1 MLVGTLLSRDTL
13 AVSKTVVMTLRL
25 PLEVAQSVQRIAG
38 RSGHKPAQI
47 GVRLVEEGLRRRD
60 YPHIDLRETS
70 SGRVAY
76 IAGTR
81 FAVYWVAQTLGNGMS
96 IEKFSE
102 DHSIPIER
110 LRMALAYA
118 DAYPKEIGAD
128 AAQADAN
135 RAWLERQESSF
146 ALPRLANAKRRKGRA
161 RR

>member
-1 MLVGTLLSRDTL
+1 
-13 AVSKTVVMTLRL
+13 MTLRL
-25 PLEVAQSVQRIAG
+25 PLEVARSVQRLAG

-81 FAVYWVAQTLGNGMS
+81 FAVYWVVQSIRNGMS
-96 IEKFSE
+96 LERFAT

-110 LRMALAYA
+110 VRMALAYA
-118 DAYPKEIGAD
+118 DAYAKEILAD
-128 AAQADAN
+128 SAQVEAN
-135 RAWLERQESSF
+135 RTWLERQESTY
-146 ALPRLANAKRRKGRA
+146 ARPARPKLRPRGIRTPR
-161 RR
+161 